1 MLSRSRS
8 VTLLGALA
16 LIGGVAL
23 TGCQRDAAVTPKE
36 EAQFKN
42 PPKEMPPEAREAMKK
57 MGGGGPPPGAT
68 APAAKGN

>member
-8 VTLLGALA
+8 VALFGALM
-16 LIGGVAL
+16 LIGGVVL
-23 TGCQRDAAVTPKE
+23 TGCQRDAAVTPQE

-57 MGGGGPPPGAT
+57 MGNGGPPPGAT
-68 APAAKGN
+68 KGP